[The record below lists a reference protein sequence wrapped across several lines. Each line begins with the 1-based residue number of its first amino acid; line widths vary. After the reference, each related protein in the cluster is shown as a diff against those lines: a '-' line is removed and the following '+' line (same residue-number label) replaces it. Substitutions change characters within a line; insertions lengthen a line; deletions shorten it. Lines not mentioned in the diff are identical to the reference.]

1 MAKNTFYLFRFED
14 GYWCCVRGL
23 SARELRAEQAK
34 HGKLISKSL
43 VG

>member
-14 GYWCCVRGL
+14 GYWCCTRGL
-23 SARELRAEQAK
+23 SARELCAEQAK
-34 HGKLISKSL
+34 HGKLLSKSL